1 MMSQL
6 GTKIACLLD
15 NERDTDAVLSGVSGS
30 RKLRTVL
37 ARLES
42 NRQALVF
49 GHALPMPVVIQ
60 TREYGSAE
68 SYRELGFVEAAEL
81 VKRAKRD
88 VDVLFGPGG
97 C

>member
-1 MMSQL
+1 
-6 GTKIACLLD
+6 
-15 NERDTDAVLSGVSGS
+15 
-30 RKLRTVL
+30 VL

-60 TREYGSAE
+60 TREYGSPD
-68 SYRELGFVEAAEL
+68 SYRELGFVEAAETKAQ
-81 VKRAKRD
+81 VERD
-88 VDVLFGPGG
+88 VDALFGPSA